1 MNLIYEKHLL
11 QSLKDELCSK
21 ALSRSPMSNSY
32 SNEVNLANSNT
43 LFDEL
48 KCLKLEEVT
57 KDKEKFKQKY
67 KTTKRDLINVSFRK
81 SVYDIKGNYS

>member
-1 MNLIYEKHLL
+1 
-11 QSLKDELCSK
+11 
-21 ALSRSPMSNSY
+21 MSNSC
-32 SNEVNLANSNT
+32 SNEANLANSNT

-67 KTTKRDLINVSFRK
+67 KATKKDLINVSFRK
-81 SVYDIKGNYS
+81 KYCI